1 MSKQYKLILL
11 IGGGILFLL
20 SILFLPK
27 WHINAATQITG
38 VTELISV
45 SSSGEQGN
53 RGSDRP
59 SISADGRFVAFTSR
73 ASNLVSGD
81 TNGSSDIFV
90 HDRRTG
96 VTERV
101 SVSSSR
107 EQGNGWSSNP
117 SISAFGRF
125 VAFHSSASNL
135 VSGDTNGTYDIFV
148 HDRQNGVTE
157 RVSVSSSGVQA
168 NGGSLDSSISADGRF
183 VAFYTYASN
192 LVSGDTN
199 GRWDIFVHD
208 RHTGVTERVS
218 TSSSG
223 EQGNYDSLFPSISGN
238 GRFVAFQS
246 YATNLVSGD
255 TNGEEDIFVHNRQT
269 GVTKRVSVSSKGE
282 QGNDHSW
289 FSSISGNGHFV
300 VFQSA
305 ASNLVSGDTNGVV
318 DIFIHERHTGV
329 TERVSVS
336 SNGEQGN
343 SWSTVPFISTF
354 RRFVVFESYASN
366 LVSGD
371 TNGEKDIF
379 VRDCQSGV
387 TELISVSSS
396 SDQGNNSSDNPSI
409 SADARFVAFDS
420 GATNLVLGDTNGD
433 FDVFVRDRYPDVPM
447 GGNNSY
453 LPLIWK

>member
-1 MSKQYKLILL
+1 
-11 IGGGILFLL
+11 
-20 SILFLPK
+20 
-27 WHINAATQITG
+27 
-38 VTELISV
+38 
-45 SSSGEQGN
+45 
-53 RGSDRP
+53 
-59 SISADGRFVAFTSR
+59 
-73 ASNLVSGD
+73 
-81 TNGSSDIFV
+81 
-90 HDRRTG
+90 
-96 VTERV
+96 
-101 SVSSSR
+101 VSSSR

-168 NGGSLDSSISADGRF
+168 NGGSLDSSISAFGRF